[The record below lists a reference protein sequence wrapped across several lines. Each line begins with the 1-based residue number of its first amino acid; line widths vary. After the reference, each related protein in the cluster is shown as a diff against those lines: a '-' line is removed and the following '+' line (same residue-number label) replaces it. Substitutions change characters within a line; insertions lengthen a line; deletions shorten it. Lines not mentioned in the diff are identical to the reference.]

1 MTATLPIR
9 TDVLVVGAGPAGLT
23 LTTALALAGVDH
35 VTLEPKEQV
44 SPGAK
49 AAGVQPRTLEYLD
62 RLGVGATLV
71 ARGLPG
77 DGFALREGDDD
88 LLRVS
93 YASLDS
99 PHPHLLLVG
108 QDVTEQVLA
117 DRLDAVGGQL
127 FRGHRLL
134 AWQRTHPG
142 VLATVASPDG
152 VVRTVQARYLVGA
165 DGLHSP
171 VREAAGIAFRG
182 DSPAALFALA
192 DVHLDLDGPSDT
204 DTAFFLA
211 PDGVALV
218 SPMPDGM
225 HRIVASA
232 PPGTPP
238 PSASDVEGT
247 LATHTGGALR
257 TAQVVD
263 LVASTTY
270 RFQQRVAARLV
281 DGPVALLGD
290 AAHTHS
296 PAGGQ
301 GMNTGIQDAADLAW
315 RLTEILRH
323 GAPESLLDGYDDE
336 RRPVA
341 EELIA
346 FTGQLTTLATLT
358 DPRLGALRNTVLA
371 AVRGIAEVTD
381 FLAGRLSQLDLGY
394 TGDAPVGRRLPP
406 TRLAAPVDAPV
417 WVFADPATTAVSGDR
432 PRIVPAPT
440 LDTTVLVRPDGI
452 VDAVGLGADEARER
466 LVHLDPEAP

>member
-1 MTATLPIR
+1 MSTTLPTR

-35 VTLEPKEQV
+35 VTLEPKTQV
-44 SPGAK
+44 APGAK

-62 RLGVGATLV
+62 RLGVGERLV
-71 ARGLPG
+71 ARGVRG
-77 DGFALREGDDD
+77 AGFALREGDED

-93 YASLDS
+93 YETLDS
-99 PHPHLLLVG
+99 PHPYLLLVG
-108 QDVTEQVLA
+108 QDVTEQTIA
-117 DRLDAVGGQL
+117 DRLAEVDGTL

-134 AWQRTHPG
+134 TWQRTWPG
-142 VLATVASPDG
+142 VLATVAGPDG
-152 VVRTVQARYLVGA
+152 VVRTVEARYLVGA

-171 VREAAGIAFRG
+171 VRESSGIEFRG

-192 DVHLDLDGPSDT
+192 DVHLDLEGSADT

-211 PDGVALV
+211 PDGVALI

-225 HRIVASA
+225 HRVVASV
-232 PPGTPP
+232 PPGTSP
-238 PSASDVEGT
+238 PSATDVEKV
-247 LATHTGGALR
+247 LATRTGGVLR
-257 TAQVVD
+257 SAHVRD
-263 LVASTTY
+263 IAASTTY

-323 GAPESLLDGYDDE
+323 GAPESLLEGYDRE

-346 FTGQLTTLATLT
+346 FTGQLTALATLT

-371 AVRGIAEVTD
+371 AVRGIPAVTD
-381 FLAGRLSQLDLGY
+381 FLAGRLSQLDIGY
-394 TGDAPVGRRLPP
+394 GSGDGVQAGNRLPP
-406 TRLAAPVDAPV
+406 AALPTPLAPE
-417 WVFADPATTAVSGDR
+417 WVLADPDTTATRTHGRVR
-432 PRIVPAPT
+432 VVPAPT
-440 LDTTVLVRPDGI
+440 LPTTALVRPDGV
-452 VDAVGLGADEARER
+452 VDALGITGEQAEQ
-466 LVHLDPEAP
+466 HLGELA